1 MCQHPRSKPLLF
13 LASAAALLLLAG
25 CRVGPRYHAPP
36 ALAQLP
42 PPIYKES
49 PAQFMEADGW
59 KTAQPGDAML
69 RGRWWQIYN
78 DPELNAL
85 EDRLNIDNQNVKQYF
100 ENFVAARALVAQA
113 RSQLYPTLTVGPSF
127 TRSRSSAN
135 LTNATG
141 TAGTTG
147 TTGTTSTGTI
157 TSTGRQSSIVSL
169 PFDVSWEPDL
179 WGRVRNQIRE
189 YQYAAQLSAADLEN
203 ERLTEQASL
212 AVYLFE
218 LRGQDALQDVYN
230 KTIEADK
237 KAVELAQ
244 AQYETGVG
252 DQISVIEAQN
262 TLQNA
267 TATSTNVGVLRA
279 QYEHAIA
286 VLIGTNPSDFSIPP
300 KPLNAAP
307 PAIPV
312 GVAAQLLERRP
323 DIAAAERTMASANA
337 LIGVADAAFYPTV
350 TLGATGGVESSTLK
364 HLFDWSSR
372 FWSVGPQVSE
382 TIYDAGLRRA
392 TVNQY
397 IATYNADVA
406 SYRQT
411 VLTAFQ
417 QVEDYLAAVRILS
430 HQILQTQQAEQSAQQ
445 YVNLELGRYQTGIDP
460 YVDVVTS
467 QLTLLNDQQNL
478 ASLRTEEMTASVQLI
493 EALGGGWDRSDL
505 PTPAAVSKKLTGA
518 ETTIQK

>member
-1 MCQHPRSKPLLF
+1 MCQHPRNKLVLLS
-13 LASAAALLLLAG
+13 ATVAAALLCTG
-25 CRVGPRYHAPP
+25 CRVGPKYHAPP
-36 ALAQLP
+36 ALAQTP

-49 PAQFMEADGW
+49 PAHFMEADGW

-69 RGRWWQIYN
+69 RGKWWQIYK
-78 DPELNAL
+78 DPELDAL
-85 EDRLNIDNQNVKQYF
+85 EDRLNIDNQTVKVYF
-100 ENFVAARALVAQA
+100 ENFLEARALVAEA

-127 TRSRSSAN
+127 TRSRSSSN

-157 TSTGRQSSIVSL
+157 TSTGRQSSIISL

-179 WGRVRNQIRE
+179 WGRVRSQIRE

-212 AVYLFE
+212 AVYLFQ

-230 KTIEADK
+230 KTLEADK
-237 KAVELAQ
+237 KALELTK

-252 DQISVIEAQN
+252 DQISVVEAQN

-267 TATSTNVGVLRA
+267 TATATNVGVLRA

-300 KPLNAAP
+300 EPLKAAP

-312 GVAAQLLERRP
+312 GVPAQLLERRP

-372 FWSVGPQVSE
+372 IWSVGPQVSE

-417 QVEDYLAAVRILS
+417 QVEDYLVAVRILS
-430 HQILQTQQAEQSAQQ
+430 HQILQTQQAEQAAQQ
-445 YVNLELGRYQTGIDP
+445 YVNLEMGRYQTGIDP
-460 YVDVVTS
+460 YVNVVTS

-478 ASLRTEEMTASVQLI
+478 ASLRTEEMTTSVQLI